1 MDGIRIDGTEE
12 SVSRLGFGTASLHHR
27 YRANDRQD
35 LLKAA
40 WEAGITHFDT
50 SPYYGYGL
58 AELDLGMFLKSCP
71 RNGLTLAT
79 KVGLYPWGLAASSAT
94 GVWWRKALG
103 RLHSRVSLPV
113 VNWSLAAARKS
124 LAASLGRLGTDYVDF
139 LFLHEPVPELLQ
151 TDEFPHW
158 LQSLVEKGVIRA
170 WGVAGLAP
178 QVAPLVASNSPLAS
192 VVQTRDTL
200 TGREADF
207 LLTAGRSLQFTYGYL
222 SSQAAGRSG
231 ADSGEIIQQ
240 ALRRNRTGCLLFSS
254 RKVERIR
261 QIGRSVS

>member
-1 MDGIRIDGTEE
+1 MDSIHIYGTEV

-27 YRANDRQD
+27 YRANDRQA
-35 LLKAA
+35 LLQAA
-40 WEAGITHFDT
+40 WGAGITHFDT

-58 AELDLGMFLKSCP
+58 AELDLGVFLKSLA
-71 RNGLTLAT
+71 RNRVTLAT
-79 KVGLYPWGLAASSAT
+79 KVGLYPSGLAASSAT
-94 GVWWRKALG
+94 GVWCRKALG
-103 RLHSRVSLPV
+103 RLHERVSLPV
-113 VNWSLAAARKS
+113 VNWSLASARKS
-124 LAASLGRLGTDYVDF
+124 LDASLGRLGTDYVDF

-158 LQSLVEKGVIRA
+158 LQLLVEKGVIRA
-170 WGVAGLAP
+170 WGVAGLAS

-200 TGREADF
+200 TCLEADF
-207 LLTAGRSLQFTYGYL
+207 METAGRPLQFTYGYL

-231 ADSGEIIQQ
+231 AVSGQIIQQ
-240 ALRRNRTGCLLFSS
+240 ALHRNRTGCVLFSS

>member
-1 MDGIRIDGTEE
+1 MDSIRIDGTD
-12 SVSRLGFGTASLHHR
+12 VFVTRLGFGTASLHHR
-27 YRANDRQD
+27 YRANSRKA
-35 LLKAA
+35 LLQAA

-58 AELDLGMFLKSCP
+58 AELDLGVFLKSLA
-71 RNGLTLAT
+71 RNRVTLAT
-79 KVGLYPWGLAASSAT
+79 KVGLYPWGFAASSTT
-94 GVWWRKALG
+94 GVWGRKALG
-103 RLHSRVSLPV
+103 RLHSPVSLPV

-151 TDEFPHW
+151 TDEIPRW

-170 WGVAGLAP
+170 WGVAGLAS
-178 QVAPLVASNSPLAS
+178 QVAPLMTSNSPLAG

-240 ALRRNRTGCLLFSS
+240 ALHRTRTGCVLFSS
-254 RKVERIR
+254 RKAERLR
-261 QIGRSVS
+261 QIGRSLS